1 MKTDR
6 NLIPLF
12 LSVSKLISAP
22 RNWYSHAAKRLMDI
36 LAALLGL
43 GLLSP
48 FFLIVGILIKRDSPG
63 PVFYRGARMGRN
75 ERIFY
80 ILKFR
85 TMREEAASHS
95 GPSVTAQDDPRI
107 TPFGKWL
114 RDTKLNELPQLWNV
128 LMGEMS
134 LVGPRPE
141 DPEIAKTWPE
151 AARREIL
158 SIRPGITSPA
168 SVAYHDEESRLKAA
182 SVMDDYMDVIL
193 PDKLRL
199 DQLYVR
205 HHTFITD
212 LDALFWTFVIMI
224 PRLGDQKISEGWL
237 FGGPISRFVRRYV
250 SWMVIDFLTAFA
262 SISVVGVI
270 WRLGG
275 PLDLGLG
282 RALNLAMLLAFLF
295 GFFNILLGLKS
306 VSWSRAAAEDVLRL
320 FVSCGLVTSI
330 IVLAPSPITPE
341 YSLPFPFVFTVGLV
355 VSLSFIAVRY
365 RLRLVTGLA
374 SRWIK
379 FRNSGYGAG
388 ERVLVVGAGRGS
400 MFAAWLLRRT
410 DFRRLYNAVGI
421 ADDDPQKQGI
431 RFDGLPVLGTTADIP
446 ELVRRHDIGVIFYA
460 ILKLSAEDRE
470 RILSTCRKTKLRVI
484 MLSELW
490 QGLHNYLMIG
500 MSHPEGDPPFWVEP
514 GMYESTPRE
523 NIKS

>member
-1 MKTDR
+1 MKTNR
-6 NLIPLF
+6 NFIPLF
-12 LSVSKLISAP
+12 LSASKRISIP
-22 RNWYSHAAKRLMDI
+22 RGWYSHAAKRLMDI

-43 GLLSP
+43 GFLSP

-63 PVFYRGARMGRN
+63 PVFYRGARMGKN

-128 LMGEMS
+128 LIGEMS

-168 SVAYHDEESRLKAA
+168 SVAYHDEESRLNAA

-205 HHTFITD
+205 HHTFVTD

-250 SWMVIDFLTAFA
+250 SWMVVDFLTAFA
-262 SISVVGVI
+262 SIGAVGMV
-270 WRLGG
+270 WRMGG

-282 RALNLAMLLAFLF
+282 RALNLAVLLAFLF
-295 GFFNILLGLKS
+295 GFFNTLLGLKS
-306 VSWSRAAAEDVLRL
+306 VSWSHAAAEDVLRL
-320 FVSCGLVTSI
+320 FLACGLVTG
-330 IVLAPSPITPE
+330 IVVLLQRLIVPE
-341 YSLPFPFVFTVGLV
+341 FSLPLRFVFTAGLM
-355 VSLSFIAVRY
+355 VSLSFTVVRY
-365 RLRLVTGLA
+365 RLRLITGLA
-374 SRWIK
+374 SRWIQL
-379 FRNSGYGAG
+379 RNRGYGAG
-388 ERVLVVGAGRGS
+388 ERVLVVGAGQGS
-400 MFAAWLLRRT
+400 TFAAWLLRRT
-410 DFRRLYNAVGI
+410 QFRRLYTMVGI
-421 ADDDPQKQGI
+421 ADDAPNKQGM

-460 ILKLSAEDRE
+460 IVKISSAERQ
-470 RILSTCRKTKLRVI
+470 RILSICRETNLRVI
-484 MLSELW
+484 ILPDLLEVVHSHLA
-490 QGLHNYLMIG
+490 QGRAESQQRLPLLFDADVYASVPLEN
-500 MSHPEGDPPFWVEP
+500 DPL
-514 GMYESTPRE
+514 
-523 NIKS
+523 